1 MIKGCRYPGHGTVA
15 VVTLCRGS
23 DVIARF
29 ASRLGA
35 VMAGRT
41 AAGGDSAVIEDSG
54 TPGIG
59 GMAVIAEVIALDM
72 IGRLAIGNLVIV
84 TTVTG
89 TDDRKVIDAGY
100 RTP

>member
-1 MIKGCRYPGHGTVA
+1 MA

-72 IGRLAIGNLVIV
+72 VGRFTRCNLVV
-84 TTVTG
+84 MTAVTG
-89 TDDRKVIDAGY
+89 PDDRKVIDA
-100 RTP
+100 